1 MTIDVGALI
10 DRAVAIG
17 TTNSAAA
24 VNAAEA
30 AAVAAQGFSSVNAL
44 DNYAAFNIVEP
55 NVYIPSNAA
64 GIDQGLYNSTTNG
77 IVNMLAT
84 SFGNFFTNYFPLDA
98 SVMSYVNTWL
108 NNAINAGGTGVNIAV
123 ENAIWQRDRD
133 RIATQALSAAN
144 EATASWAAKGFP
156 LPPGA
161 AVAAVTQIN
170 RDRDIKIGE
179 SSRDRAIET
188 WKMEYDNV
196 RFAIQQTIDFRVKAI
211 MAAGDYIKTVALGPQ
226 LGVTLATAAL
236 NAQAN
241 LINAATGFYNARIR
255 VQEAHNDIQK
265 TQFQHTL
272 QAGMKSADL
281 FMEGVRTQAS
291 TAVAVANTL
300 GQQAASALNAVSG
313 VAQVITNQ

>member
-17 TTNSAAA
+17 NTNTAAA

-30 AAVAAQGFSSVNAL
+30 AAVASQGFSQVNAL
-44 DNYAAFNIVEP
+44 DNYTPFNIVEP

-64 GIDQGLYNSTTNG
+64 GIDQGLYNSTTNA
-77 IVNMLAT
+77 IVNMLGT
-84 SFGNFFTNYFPLDA
+84 SFGNFFTQYFPLDTTI
-98 SVMSYVNTWL
+98 MSSI
-108 NNAINAGGTGVNIAV
+108 NAWFDAALAGGTGINATV
-123 ENAIWQRDRD
+123 EAQIWQRDRD
-133 RIATQALSAAN
+133 RITQQALSASN

-161 AVAAVTQIN
+161 AVAAVAQIN

-179 SSRDRAIET
+179 SSRDHAIKAWE
-188 WKMEYDNV
+188 MEYENV
-196 RFAIQQTIDFRVKAI
+196 KFAIQQTIDFRVKAI
-211 MAAGDYIKTVALGPQ
+211 AAAGDYIRTIALGPQ
-226 LGVTLATAAL
+226 IGSQLATAAL

-281 FMEGVRTQAS
+281 FMESVRTQAS
-291 TAVAVANTL
+291 SAVAVANAL
-300 GQQAASALNAVSG
+300 GQQASAALNAVSG

>member
-1 MTIDVGALI
+1 MTVDVGALI
-10 DRAVAIG
+10 DRAVSIG
-17 TTNSAAA
+17 NTNSAAA

-30 AAVAAQGFSSVNAL
+30 AALAAQGFSFVTAT
-44 DNYAAFNIVEP
+44 DNYTPIAIQEP
-55 NVYIPSNAA
+55 SVYIPSNAT

-77 IVNMLAT
+77 IVNLLST
-84 SFGNFFTNYFPLDA
+84 SFSNFFTTYFPLDTNTM
-98 SVMSYVNTWL
+98 VYVNSWL
-108 NNAINAGGTGVNIAV
+108 DNAINMGGTGVNAAV
-123 ENAIWQRDRD
+123 ENQIWQRDRD
-133 RIATQALSAAN
+133 RITQQALSASN
-144 EATASWAAKGFP
+144 EAIAMWAGKGFP

-161 AVAAVTQIN
+161 AVGAVAQIN

-196 RFAIQQTIDFRVKAI
+196 RFAIQESIDLRMKSIA
-211 MAAGDYIKTVALGPQ
+211 AAGDYIKTIALGPQ
-226 LGVTLATAAL
+226 LGTTLATAAL

-255 VQEAHNDIQK
+255 VQEVKYDIQK

-281 FMEGVRTQAS
+281 FTESVRTQANA
-291 TAVAVANTL
+291 AVAVANTL

-313 VAQVITNQ
+313 VAQVISNL